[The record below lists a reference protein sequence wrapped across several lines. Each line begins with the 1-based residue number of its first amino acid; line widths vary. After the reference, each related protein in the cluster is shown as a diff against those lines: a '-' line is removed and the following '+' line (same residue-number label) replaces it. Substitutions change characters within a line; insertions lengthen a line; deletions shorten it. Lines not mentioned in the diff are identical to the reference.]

1 MENHCYL
8 LVFFFMLSI
17 MFSEVIALKFDLS
30 ALSNAMWDIIR
41 YYQVNSVFLKKEIEV
56 HIIEENIHRDFKFR
70 ILFFIIGTCEI
81 SRTKSSK
88 YDYGR
93 VVRVCV
99 AKVASRLFKCN
110 SLIIRNKSPMFLCA
124 LFHS

>member
-1 MENHCYL
+1 M
-8 LVFFFMLSI
+8 
-17 MFSEVIALKFDLS
+17 
-30 ALSNAMWDIIR
+30 
-41 YYQVNSVFLKKEIEV
+41 

-70 ILFFIIGTCEI
+70 ILFLIIGTCEI

>member
-41 YYQVNSVFLKKEIEV
+41 YYQVNSVFLKKGIEV
-56 HIIEENIHRDFKFR
+56 HIIEDIFIE
-70 ILFFIIGTCEI
+70 ILNLGFFFIIGTCEI
-81 SRTKSSK
+81 SQTKSSK

-99 AKVASRLFKCN
+99 SKVASRLFKCN
-110 SLIIRNKSPMFLCA
+110 SLIIQNKSPMFLCA

>member
-1 MENHCYL
+1 M
-8 LVFFFMLSI
+8 
-17 MFSEVIALKFDLS
+17 
-30 ALSNAMWDIIR
+30 
-41 YYQVNSVFLKKEIEV
+41 
-56 HIIEENIHRDFKFR
+56 HIIEENIHRDFKLR
-70 ILFFIIGTCEI
+70 IFFLIIGTCEI

-110 SLIIRNKSPMFLCA
+110 SLIIGIKVLCFCA
-124 LFHS
+124 HYFILRKKIST